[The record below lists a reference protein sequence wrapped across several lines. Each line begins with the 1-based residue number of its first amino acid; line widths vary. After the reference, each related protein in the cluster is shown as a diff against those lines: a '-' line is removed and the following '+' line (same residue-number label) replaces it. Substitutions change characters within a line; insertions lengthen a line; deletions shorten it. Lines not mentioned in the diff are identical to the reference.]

1 MRISTSMRWLVVA
14 VSAAML
20 LAVVAACSSET
31 IEVPGETI
39 VVKEEVIKTVEVPG
53 ETVVKEVIKEVM
65 VPGETVVV
73 EKVVTETVEVPGET
87 VVVEKEVVKT
97 VEVPGETV
105 TVEVVKE
112 VQVPGETVVVEKVV
126 TQTVQVP
133 GETVVVEKE
142 VVKTV
147 EVPGETVVVE
157 KEVVKTVEVA
167 GPERVVV
174 KEVRPGYVT
183 DPSSGRVYV
192 APQYGGSITEAK
204 VADAP
209 HADTWWGSA
218 SREPVTLVLEK
229 MGIADWATPRDKW
242 DFKSYNNP
250 TSVLRGLLAESYD
263 ISPDGLTYTVNIRK
277 GVNWHDKPPMN
288 GRELVADDIVFSFHR
303 MTGTGS
309 GFTEPSPHATV
320 ISNLP
325 IESIE
330 ATDKYTVVFKLT
342 KLHLAAF
349 WDMYSSS
356 NFGFIYPPEVI
367 QEHGHAQDWRNLVGT
382 GPYELTDW
390 VKDSSQT
397 FTKNPNYWGY
407 DEKFPENRLPYLD
420 EIKFLIIPD
429 QSTMLAALRT
439 GKNARLAFGLSLD
452 QAKSLQRT
460 NPELLWSTNLD
471 IPLTHSMDVRKPP
484 FDDIRVRTAMQL
496 ALDLETINNTLF
508 GGRGDT
514 TPYGIIGPARPGF
527 YTPFEEW
534 PQEIKDNYAYD
545 PERAKQLLAEAGYP
559 NGFKTKLETATTHP
573 YYMNLDYT
581 QLAVDMWSKIGV
593 DVEIDIIEW
602 AAYAARVNT
611 HTYEGMVHGLRG
623 LSWSPLFAIRI
634 AAHSDH
640 VWNMPGVQ
648 DPVYDAMVEAA
659 ENAGSTEELMEL
671 VKKADDYYIPQQWV
685 TWGPMRP
692 GFVFWQ
698 PWMVGY
704 NGEIVIGGGRF
715 SLYLSRVWLDSELKE
730 AMGH

>member
-1 MRISTSMRWLVVA
+1 MLTSNSLRWLVVVA
-14 VSAAML
+14 GAAML
-20 LAVVAACSSET
+20 LAVAAACTE
-31 IEVPGETI
+31 
-39 VVKEEVIKTVEVPG
+39 TVE
-53 ETVVKEVIKEVM
+53 

-87 VVVEKEVVKT
+87 VVKEVVKEVQVPGETVVVKEVVTETVEVPGETVVVEKEVIRT

-112 VQVPGETVVVEKVV
+112 VM
-126 TQTVQVP
+126 VP

-157 KEVVKTVEVA
+157 KQVPVEVVKTVQVPVEVVKTVEVA

-183 DPSSGRVYV
+183 DPSNGKVIV

-204 VADAP
+204 IVDAP
-209 HADTWWGSA
+209 HADTWWGPS

-229 MGIADWATPRDKW
+229 LGIADWGIDRDEW

-250 TSVLRGLLAESYD
+250 TSVLRGLLAESYE
-263 ISPDGLTYTVNIRK
+263 ISPDGLTITFHIRK
-277 GVNWHDKPPMN
+277 GVHWHDKPPMN

-342 KLHLAAF
+342 KLHLDAL
-349 WDMYSSS
+349 WDIYSSS

-367 QEHGHAQDWRNLVGT
+367 QEHGDAQDWRNLVGT

-429 QSTMLAALRT
+429 SSTQLAALRT
-439 GKNARLAFGLSLD
+439 GKNARMTGVTLD
-452 QAKSLQRT
+452 QAKALQRT
-460 NPELLWSTNLD
+460 NPELLWSINVDL
-471 IPLTHSMDVRKPP
+471 PWTHSMDVRKPP

-496 ALDLETINNTLF
+496 ALDNETINNTFL
-508 GGRGDT
+508 GGMGDT
-514 TPYGIIGPARPGF
+514 TPYGFMGPARPGY

-559 NGFKTKLETATTHP
+559 NGFKTKLETATTNL

-581 QLAVDMWSKIGV
+581 QLAVDYWAQIGV

-602 AAYAARVNT
+602 TVLLDRIKT
-611 HTYEGMVHGLRG
+611 HTYEGMVQGLRG
-623 LSWSPLFAIRI
+623 LSWPPLFAIRLN
-634 AAHSDH
+634 HSSNH
-640 VWNMPGVQ
+640 AWNYPGVQ

-659 ENAGSTEELMEL
+659 ENAGSAEELMEL
-671 VKKADDYYIPQQWV
+671 VKEADTYFIEQQWV

-692 GFVFWQ
+692 GFIFWQ

-704 NGEIVIGGGRF
+704 NGEILIGGGRF
-715 SLYLSRVWLDSELKE
+715 SLYLSRVWLDADLREE
-730 AMGH
+730 MTGTR

>member
-1 MRISTSMRWLVVA
+1 
-14 VSAAML
+14 
-20 LAVVAACSSET
+20 
-31 IEVPGETI
+31 
-39 VVKEEVIKTVEVPG
+39 
-53 ETVVKEVIKEVM
+53 M

-209 HADTWWGSA
+209 HADTWWGSG

-277 GVNWHDKPPMN
+277 GVYWHDKPPMN

-309 GFTEPSPHATV
+309 GFTEPSPYATV

-342 KLHLAAF
+342 KVHLAAF
-349 WDMYSSS
+349 WDIYSSS

-439 GKNARLAFGLSLD
+439 GKNARVAFGLSLD

-471 IPLTHSMDVRKPP
+471 LPWTHSMDVRKPP

-496 ALDLETINNTLF
+496 ALDLETINNTF
-508 GGRGDT
+508 MGGAGRHDT
-514 TPYGIIGPARPGF
+514 LRDYG
-527 YTPFEEW
+527 
-534 PQEIKDNYAYD
+534 
-545 PERAKQLLAEAGYP
+545 
-559 NGFKTKLETATTHP
+559 
-573 YYMNLDYT
+573 
-581 QLAVDMWSKIGV
+581 
-593 DVEIDIIEW
+593 
-602 AAYAARVNT
+602 
-611 HTYEGMVHGLRG
+611 
-623 LSWSPLFAIRI
+623 
-634 AAHSDH
+634 
-640 VWNMPGVQ
+640 
-648 DPVYDAMVEAA
+648 
-659 ENAGSTEELMEL
+659 AGSPRILHP
-671 VKKADDYYIPQQWV
+671 I
-685 TWGPMRP
+685 
-692 GFVFWQ
+692 
-698 PWMVGY
+698 
-704 NGEIVIGGGRF
+704 
-715 SLYLSRVWLDSELKE
+715 
-730 AMGH
+730 

>member
-1 MRISTSMRWLVVA
+1 MFKALGMGKEHLNSDEGGRTMSKALGMRWLVVA
-14 VSAAML
+14 AGAAML
-20 LAVVAACSSET
+20 LVLGAACTKEV
-31 IEVPGETI
+31 EVPGETI
-39 VVKEEVIKTVEVPG
+39 VVEKEVVKIVEVPG
-53 ETVVKEVIKEVM
+53 ETVIKEVPGETIIKEVEVPGKTVVVTKEVIKE
-65 VPGETVVV
+65 
-73 EKVVTETVEVPGET
+73 VEVPGET
-87 VVVEKEVVKT
+87 VVVTKEVI
-97 VEVPGETV
+97 
-105 TVEVVKE
+105 KE
-112 VQVPGETVVVEKVV
+112 
-126 TQTVQVP
+126 
-133 GETVVVEKE
+133 
-142 VVKTV
+142 V
-147 EVPGETVVVE
+147 EVPGETVVVT
-157 KEVVKTVEVA
+157 KEVLKVVEV
-167 GPERVVV
+167 RV
-174 KEVRPGYVT
+174 GYVT
-183 DPSSGRVYV
+183 DPSNGKVMV

-204 VADAP
+204 AADAP
-209 HADTWWGSA
+209 HADTWWGSG

-229 MGIADWATPRDKW
+229 MGIADWATPRDEY

-250 TSVLRGLLAESYD
+250 QSVLRGLLAESYD
-263 ISPDGLTYTVNIRK
+263 ISPDGLTFTFHIRK
-277 GVNWHDKPPMN
+277 GVYWHDKAPMN

-309 GFTEPSPHATV
+309 GFTEPSPYATV

-342 KLHLAAF
+342 KVHLAAF
-349 WDMYSSS
+349 WDIYSSS

-367 QEHGHAQDWRNLVGT
+367 QEHGDAQDWRNLVGT

-429 QSTMLAALRT
+429 SSTQLAALRT
-439 GKNARLAFGLSLD
+439 GKNARLSQVTLD
-452 QAKSLQRT
+452 QAKAIQRT
-460 NPELLWSTNLD
+460 NPELLWRTMQD
-471 IPLTHSMDVRKPP
+471 MPLTFGMDVRKPP

-508 GGRGDT
+508 GGLGDT
-514 TPYGIIGPARPGF
+514 TPYGIIGPARSGF

-534 PQEIKDNYAYD
+534 PEDVKANYDYD

-559 NGFKTKLETATTHP
+559 NGFKTKLETTTTTP

-581 QLAVDMWSKIGV
+581 LLSQDMWSKIGV
-593 DVEIDIIEW
+593 DVEIDIMEW
-602 AAYAARVNT
+602 AVYAARINT
-611 HTYEGMVHGLRG
+611 HTYEGMVHGLKG
-623 LSWSPLFAIRI
+623 LSWSPVFAIRI

-640 VWNMPGVQ
+640 VWNTSGVQ

-671 VKKADDYYIPQQWV
+671 VKEADMYSIEQQWT

-692 GFVFWQ
+692 GFIFWQ

-704 NGEIVIGGGRF
+704 NGELLIGGGRF
-715 SLYLSRVWLDSELKE
+715 SLYLSRVWLDSDLRYE
-730 AMGH
+730 MTGTR